1 MRGTL
6 AEVLAHFTETEPRG
20 EFVIVVEGY
29 EAPKKKKKTLNTTQ
43 NKRAKSANYS
53 YSLISFRYEEVNHA
67 ACSSVHLV
75 VCHIVQHQKEKEQE
89 AQDPNAA
96 TIDSLRQALAQSQNE
111 SSDMFETLSQIQ
123 DGFDQINEAEG
134 IVNVENR
141 QGEKGNK
148 QRIIDNMTLIQNKLK
163 LNRELIANLQ
173 QQLRASNQ
181 SDSRTKAKLE
191 EMVANFNK
199 QLEDKSKEIEDLRAQ
214 LAEKDIKIAE
224 QGEQIN
230 ALNTN
235 VSDLTQK
242 NEEKAR
248 TVAAQDKELNTAY
261 YVFGT
266 KRELREQR
274 ILQRGDVL
282 KSNDF
287 NKDYFTRIDLRVTK
301 TIRLYSKSAKLMTS
315 HPASSYSLDKDAQGQ
330 YTLRITNPQAFWS
343 VSKYLVIT
351 VK

>member
-1 MRGTL
+1 MKKLIMLLAAVCTL
-6 AEVLAHFTETEPRG
+6 S
-20 EFVIVVEGY
+20 FV
-29 EAPKKKKKTLNTTQ
+29 TSCNT
-43 NKRAKSANYS
+43 K
-53 YSLISFRYEEVNHA
+53 
-67 ACSSVHLV
+67 
-75 VCHIVQHQKEKEQE
+75 KEKEQK

>member
-1 MRGTL
+1 MLL
-6 AEVLAHFTETEPRG
+6 AAVCSLMFIASCST
-20 EFVIVVEGY
+20 
-29 EAPKKKKKTLNTTQ
+29 KKEN
-43 NKRAKSANYS
+43 
-53 YSLISFRYEEVNHA
+53 
-67 ACSSVHLV
+67 
-75 VCHIVQHQKEKEQE
+75 EQE
-89 AQDPNAA
+89 AKDLSAA
-96 TIDSLRQALAQSQNE
+96 TIDSLRQALTQSQNE
-111 SSDMFETLSQIQ
+111 SSDMIETLSQIQ

-141 QGEKGNK
+141 QGEGGNK
-148 QRIIDNMTLIQNKLK
+148 QRILDNMALIQNKLK

-173 QQLRASNQ
+173 QQLRTSNQ

-199 QLEDKSKEIEDLRAQ
+199 QLEDKNREIEELRSQ
-214 LAEKDIKIAE
+214 LEARDIKIAE

-230 ALNTN
+230 SLNSSVN
-235 VSDLTQK
+235 DLAQK
-242 NEEKAR
+242 NEEKSR

-301 TIRLYSKSAKLMTS
+301 TIKLYSKSAKLMTN
-315 HPASSYSLDKDAQGQ
+315 HPAGSYTLDKDAQGQ
-330 YTLRITNPQAFWS
+330 YTLRITNPQSFWS
-343 VSKYLVIT
+343 VSRYLVIT

>member
-1 MRGTL
+1 M
-6 AEVLAHFTETEPRG
+6 
-20 EFVIVVEGY
+20 
-29 EAPKKKKKTLNTTQ
+29 
-43 NKRAKSANYS
+43 
-53 YSLISFRYEEVNHA
+53 
-67 ACSSVHLV
+67 HLV
-75 VCHIVQHQKEKEQE
+75 IHHIVQYQEGKEQK
-89 AQDPNAA
+89 AADPSTA

-111 SSDMFETLSQIQ
+111 SSDMIETLSQIQ

-134 IVNVENR
+134 IVNVESR
-141 QGEKGNK
+141 QGESGNK
-148 QRIIDNMTLIQNKLK
+148 QRIIDNMALIQNKLK

-191 EMVANFNK
+191 EMVNNFNK
-199 QLEDKSKEIEDLRAQ
+199 QLEDKNREIEDLRAQ

-230 ALNTN
+230 SLNSS
-235 VSDLTQK
+235 VSDLSQK
-242 NEEKAR
+242 NEEKER

-266 KRELREQR
+266 KRELKEQR
-274 ILQRGDVL
+274 ILQRNNVL
-282 KSNDF
+282 KGNDF

-301 TIRLYSKSAKLMTS
+301 TIKLYSKSAKLMTS
-315 HPASSYSLDKDAQGQ
+315 HPAGSYTLDKDAQGQ
-330 YTLRITNPQAFWS
+330 YTLRITNPQSFWS
-343 VSKYLVIT
+343 VSRYLVIT